1 MGAIAS
7 VADPEWRPLGFVT
20 PVIHDK
26 LCVQGFMQN
35 GFFPTQVVGR
45 SAAERSG
52 PMFAKPDSAVVAAG
66 ATGTIHTGRR
76 PHVERTA
83 RRRIG
88 CNCKAAGGSSKRCA

>member
-66 ATGTIHTGRR
+66 ATGTIHTGASHDLGWEE
-76 PHVERTA
+76 PILHETLHTQFVVD
-83 RRRIG
+83 
-88 CNCKAAGGSSKRCA
+88 NGGNK